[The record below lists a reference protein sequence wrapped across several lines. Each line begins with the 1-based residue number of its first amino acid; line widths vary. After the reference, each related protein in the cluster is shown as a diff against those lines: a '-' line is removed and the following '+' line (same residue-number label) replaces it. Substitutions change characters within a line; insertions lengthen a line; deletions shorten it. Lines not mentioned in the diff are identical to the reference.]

1 MNKRTVSIEE
11 IIENKKYIKIFD
23 DEIKK
28 IREIPKM
35 PKC

>member
-23 DEIKK
+23 GIISIEKHIKDVK
-28 IREIPKM
+28 T
-35 PKC
+35 